1 MTQNLLFPNVFH
13 TFVTK
18 MMEFFE
24 KIESLKGYIG
34 GAGKRIAIVTH
45 TNPDGDAIGSS
56 LAWGAVLRGMGHCV
70 TTLVPNRYPAFLDW
84 MDGIS
89 DIVIAKEQPEAAVEA
104 INTAE
109 LVFVMDLNKIDRL
122 DAMSEPL
129 MVSSAPRIL
138 IDHHLMPPD
147 DYTLQFSFPELCST
161 AFVTYKIIEAV
172 AGVEAITTPMAENLY
187 AGIMTDTGNFAF
199 SFLTPDLMRSV
210 AVLLERG
217 LDIPKVYNAVY
228 NSYSASRVKLLGY
241 TLGRK
246 MEVLAKGKAAYM
258 SLTEKEMR
266 RHNFQLGD
274 SEGFVNYP
282 LSIAGMK
289 MSAIFIETR
298 KFIRVSLRS
307 RGDEVDVNIF
317 ARRYFGGGG
326 HKNAA
331 GGKSFVSIEET
342 IEIYKKAVVEYFNEI
357 GI

>member
-1 MTQNLLFPNVFH
+1 MGDFL
-13 TFVTK
+13 
-18 MMEFFE
+18 E
-24 KIESLKGYIG
+24 KIESLKGFMDG
-34 GAGKRIAIVTH
+34 GCKQIAIVTH

-56 LAWGAVLRGMGHCV
+56 LAWAEVLCSMGHSV
-70 TTLVPNRYPAFLDW
+70 QMLVPNRYPAFLDW
-84 MDGIS
+84 MDGIES
-89 DIVIAKEQPEAAVEA
+89 MIIAKEQPEHATEVIASA
-104 INTAE
+104 D

-122 DAMSEPL
+122 DSMTEPL
-129 MVSSAPRIL
+129 VASEAPRIL

-147 DYTLQFSFPELCST
+147 DYTLQFSYPEMCST
-161 AFVTYKIIEAV
+161 AFVTYKVIEAMV
-172 AGVEAITTPMAENLY
+172 GTESITKQMAENLY

-199 SFLTPDLMRSV
+199 SYLTPDLMRSV

-241 TLGRK
+241 SLGKK

-266 RHNFQLGD
+266 RFNFQLGD

-298 KFIRVSLRS
+298 KFVRVSLRS

-331 GGKSFVSIEET
+331 GGKSFVSVEET
-342 IEIYKKAVVEYFNEI
+342 IEIFKKAVAEYFNEI
-357 GI
+357 GL

>member
-1 MTQNLLFPNVFH
+1 MVGIL
-13 TFVTK
+13 
-18 MMEFFE
+18 E
-24 KIESLKGYIG
+24 KLEVLKGYLNG
-34 GAGKRIAIVTH
+34 GAKRIAIVTH

-56 LAWGAVLRGMGHCV
+56 LAWAEVLRTLGHTPCV
-70 TTLVPNRYPAFLDW
+70 LIPNRYPAFLEW
-84 MDGIS
+84 MHGIGEV
-89 DIVIAKEQPEAAVEA
+89 IIAKEQPEEAARL
-104 INTAE
+104 ITDAE
-109 LVFVMDLNKIDRL
+109 VVFVMDLNKIDRL
-122 DAMSEPL
+122 DSMSEPL
-129 MVSSAPRIL
+129 MANKAPRIL

-147 DYTLQFSFPELCST
+147 DYSLQFSYPELCST
-161 AFVTYKIIEAV
+161 AFVTYKIIEALV
-172 AGVEAITTPMAENLY
+172 GVEAITIEMAENLY

-199 SFLTPDLMRSV
+199 SYLTPDLMRSV

-217 LDIPKVYNAVY
+217 LEIPKVYNAVY
-228 NSYSASRVKLLGY
+228 NAYSASRMKLLGFA
-241 TLGRK
+241 LGKK
-246 MEVLAKGKAAYM
+246 MEILAKGKAACI

-266 RHNFQLGD
+266 RFNFQLGD

-289 MSAIFIETR
+289 MSAMFIETR

-342 IEIYKKAVVEYFNEI
+342 IEFFKKAVVEFFAENNI
-357 GI
+357 

>member
-1 MTQNLLFPNVFH
+1 MVD
-13 TFVTK
+13 
-18 MMEFFE
+18 FFE
-24 KIESLKGYIG
+24 KIESLKGYLRG
-34 GAGKRIAIVTH
+34 ESKRIAIVTH

-56 LAWGAVLRGMGHCV
+56 LAWGEVLRGMGHSV
-70 TTLVPNRYPAFLDW
+70 QLLVPNRYPAFLDW
-84 MDGIS
+84 MNGIGE
-89 DIVIAKEQPEAAVEA
+89 IIIAKEQPEVAVEV
-104 INTAE
+104 INSAE

-129 MVSSAPRIL
+129 MASSAPRIL

-147 DYTLQFSFPELCST
+147 DYSLQISYPDLCST
-161 AFVTYKIIEAV
+161 AFVTYKVIEAMV
-172 AGVEAITTPMAENLY
+172 GVESITQPMAENLY

-199 SFLTPDLMRSV
+199 SYLTPDLMRSV

-217 LDIPKVYNAVY
+217 LEIPKVYNAVY

-241 TLGRK
+241 SLGRK

-266 RHNFQLGD
+266 RYNFQLGD

-289 MSAIFIETR
+289 MSAIFIETH

-307 RGDEVDVNIF
+307 RGDEVDVNVF

-331 GGKSFVSIEET
+331 GGKSFVSMEET
-342 IEIYKKAVVEYFNEI
+342 IELFKKAVVEYFKEV

>member
-1 MTQNLLFPNVFH
+1 MVDF
-13 TFVTK
+13 TK
-18 MMEFFE
+18 
-24 KIESLKGYIG
+24 KIESLKGYLSG
-34 GAGKRIAIVTH
+34 ERRRAAIVTH

-56 LAWGAVLRGMGHCV
+56 LAWAEALRAWGHEV
-70 TTLVPNRYPAFLDW
+70 TCLVPNRYPSFLDW
-84 MDGIS
+84 MNGINEV
-89 DIVIAKEQPEAAVEA
+89 VIAKEQPEAANQA
-104 INTAE
+104 IASADII
-109 LVFVMDLNKIDRL
+109 FVLDLNKIDRL
-122 DAMSEPL
+122 DSMSEPL
-129 MVSSAPRIL
+129 MASSAPRIL

-147 DYTLQFSFPELCST
+147 EYTLQFSYPDLCST
-161 AFVTYKIIEAV
+161 SFVVYKLIEAMC
-172 AGVEAITTPMAENLY
+172 GVEFITREMAENLY

-199 SFLTPDLMRSV
+199 SYLTPDLMRSV

-228 NSYSASRVKLLGY
+228 NSYTASRVKLLGY
-241 TLGRK
+241 SLGRK
-246 MEVLAKGKAAYM
+246 MEIIEDGKAALI
-258 SLTEKEMR
+258 SLSEREMR

-289 MSAIFIETR
+289 MSALFSETR

-331 GGKSFVSIEET
+331 GGKSFVSLDET
-342 IEIYKKAVVEYFNEI
+342 IELYKRAVAEFFAEN
-357 GI
+357 GIK